1 MRPCYLHRNWGAE
14 WLITRS
20 WSPSTKTRVD
30 VFPLPFETGG
40 ARNASKMT
48 PSRAELAASA
58 ASFSRPEDEP
68 VSAKWAMPFD
78 AATPVSNKWNPF
90 EWDLP
95 RIINKVFLEL
105 CSREGEDEERRC
117 SLSLSQRYALLFLG
131 YQSLQ
136 LKCTT
141 SQPACQTENFK
152 KEVWIARSLPN
163 VLELYCKFFSLQYIP
178 TDTLGKIKNA
188 YNIHSH
194 LLKSSRFGKSL
205 ICFG

>member
-1 MRPCYLHRNWGAE
+1 MKRGVAL
-14 WLITRS
+14 
-20 WSPSTKTRVD
+20 
-30 VFPLPFETGG
+30 
-40 ARNASKMT
+40 
-48 PSRAELAASA
+48 
-58 ASFSRPEDEP
+58 
-68 VSAKWAMPFD
+68 
-78 AATPVSNKWNPF
+78 
-90 EWDLP
+90 
-95 RIINKVFLEL
+95 
-105 CSREGEDEERRC
+105 

-205 ICFG
+205 ICFGQCAIEVWRAHFAIRLDEYAVKKFDINGHLQIFFHSFLLFLFLPSSMFEIHVHKINFSFSLKLQ